1 MSAYPLVGLP
11 TLAIPPGP
19 KPPRFGINQSYVRA
33 LVAAGCAP
41 VLIPLLDDDERLR
54 AIYERLDGIVLP
66 GGADVAPQEY
76 GEEPIDNLNV
86 VEAPRDRTELTLAR
100 WAFADDLPTLGICRG
115 QQVINVA
122 LGGSLYQDLRHQGVT
137 AVEHSDADGRARTA
151 LIHRVRLDP
160 DSRLA
165 QLIDETNIEVN
176 SLHHQAVKTVAPQLK
191 VTGTSEDGVIEALE
205 SDDRRFLIAVQ
216 WHPEEIDDL
225 PWVRRLF
232 AGFARAA
239 SSNGPPNGRRPGV
252 SAPQV

>member
-1 MSAYPLVGLP
+1 LSAYPLVGLP

-54 AIYERLDGIVLP
+54 AIYERLDGIVFA
-66 GGADVAPQEY
+66 GGADVAPREY

-86 VEAPRDRTELTLAR
+86 VEAPRDHTELTLAR

-115 QQVINVA
+115 QQVLNVA
-122 LGGSLYQDLRHQGVT
+122 LGGSLWQDLRHQGVT
-137 AVEHSDADGRARTA
+137 SVDHSDADGRARNA
-151 LIHRVRLDP
+151 FIHKVRLDP

-165 QLIDETNIEVN
+165 QLIDETEILVN
-176 SLHHQAVKTVAPQLK
+176 SLHHQAVKSLAPTLR
-191 VTGTSEDGVIEALE
+191 VTGLSDDDVIEALE
-205 SDDRRFLIAVQ
+205 SPERRFMIAVQ

-232 AGFARAA
+232 EGFARA
-239 SSNGPPNGRRPGV
+239 SKR
-252 SAPQV
+252 

>member
-1 MSAYPLVGLP
+1 MSEYPLVGLP

-33 LVAAGCAP
+33 LTAAGCAP
-41 VLIPLLDDDERLR
+41 VLIPLLDDEERLR

-76 GEEPIDNLNV
+76 GEEPIGDLNV
-86 VEAPRDRTELTLAR
+86 VEALRDRTELTLAR

-115 QQVINVA
+115 QQVLNVA
-122 LGGSLYQDLRHQGVT
+122 LGGSLWQDLRHQGVT
-137 AVEHSDADGRARTA
+137 SVEHSDADGRARTA
-151 LIHRVRLDP
+151 LMHRVRLDP

-176 SLHHQAVKTVAPQLK
+176 SLHHQAVKTVAPPLK
-191 VTGTSEDGVIEALE
+191 ITGTSEDGVIESLE

-216 WHPEEIDDL
+216 WHPEEIDGL
-225 PWVRRLF
+225 PWIQRLF

-239 SSNGPPNGRRPGV
+239 SGR
-252 SAPQV
+252 A

>member
-1 MSAYPLVGLP
+1 MSQYPLVGLP

-33 LVAAGCAP
+33 LTAAGCAP

-54 AIYERLDGIVLP
+54 AIYDRLDGIVFP
-66 GGADVAPQEY
+66 GGADIAPQEY
-76 GEEPIDNLNV
+76 GEEPIGDLNV

-115 QQVINVA
+115 QQVLNVA
-122 LGGSLYQDLRHQGVT
+122 LGGTLWQDLRHQGVT
-137 AVEHSDADGRARTA
+137 PVEHSDADGRARTA
-151 LIHRVRLDP
+151 LMHRVRLDP

-165 QLIDETNIEVN
+165 QLIDETSIEVN

-205 SDDRRFLIAVQ
+205 SADRRFLIAVQ
-216 WHPEEIDDL
+216 WHPEEIDQV
-225 PWVRRLF
+225 PWVQRLF
-232 AGFARAA
+232 AGFARVA
-239 SSNGPPNGRRPGV
+239 SGRG
-252 SAPQV
+252 

>member
-54 AIYERLDGIVLP
+54 AIYERLDGIVFA
-66 GGADVAPQEY
+66 GGADVAPREY

-86 VEAPRDRTELTLAR
+86 VEAPRDHTELTLAR

-115 QQVINVA
+115 QQVLNVA
-122 LGGSLYQDLRHQGVT
+122 LGGSLWQDLRHQGVT
-137 AVEHSDADGRARTA
+137 SVDHSDADGRARNA
-151 LIHRVRLDP
+151 FIHKVRLDP

-165 QLIDETNIEVN
+165 QLIDETEILVN
-176 SLHHQAVKTVAPQLK
+176 SLHHQAVKSLAPTLR
-191 VTGTSEDGVIEALE
+191 VTGLSDDDVIEALE
-205 SDDRRFLIAVQ
+205 SPERRFMIAVQ

-232 AGFARAA
+232 EGFARA
-239 SSNGPPNGRRPGV
+239 SKR
-252 SAPQV
+252 